1 MQEELKRLIAENK
14 VIPFVGAG
22 ISKEIKYKTGENAF
36 VNWKELLIKLNEK
49 VSNQNKKN
57 GISSFLKDDNIDYLD
72 IADMIEKELT
82 PNEFNKKLKEIFDID
97 FDEINTSTLE
107 LAKTI
112 WELNCKL
119 IITTNYD
126 KVLYHACEDTN
137 KKFWDI
143 EAIHEQATSL
153 RDAITKS
160 TIWHLHG
167 HIDNVDNTILT

>member
-1 MQEELKRLIAENK
+1 MEEELKRLIAENK

-22 ISKEIKYKTGENAF
+22 VSKEIKYKTGENAF
-36 VNWKELLIKLNEK
+36 VNWKELLEIL
-49 VSNQNKKN
+49 NKKVTDENKRN
-57 GISSFLKDDNIDYLD
+57 GIEFFLKSKNVDYLL

-97 FDEINTSTLE
+97 FNEVDNSTLE

-137 KKFWDI
+137 KKFC
-143 EAIHEQATSL
+143 AFHAKNL
-153 RDAITKS
+153 
-160 TIWHLHG
+160 
-167 HIDNVDNTILT
+167 